1 MAMSLEE
8 VRNYT
13 DNKFEGA
20 YKVLEVQ
27 EIDENPHNFMDSP
40 GHRSKKSWKSFQKV
54 PEIVRDHSVR
64 TL

>member
-40 GHRSKKSWKSFQKV
+40 GHRSKKS
-54 PEIVRDHSVR
+54 
-64 TL
+64 